1 VTDSST
7 RESSGLTPEQRVGPT
22 DPALI
27 TAGIVT
33 INDLETLRA
42 CVAYE
47 NQYRQRVPVLRRLA
61 KRAAEIRT
69 RNN

>member
-1 VTDSST
+1 MTE
-7 RESSGLTPEQRVGPT
+7 RAAGESGGLTPEQRVGPA

-33 INDLETLRA
+33 IHDLETLRA

-47 NQYRQRVPVLRRLA
+47 NQHRQRVSVLRRLA
-61 KRAAEIRT
+61 QRASDFREE
-69 RNN
+69 

>member
-1 VTDSST
+1 VTERSAS
-7 RESSGLTPEQRVGPT
+7 ESAGLTPEQRLGPA

-33 INDLETLRA
+33 IHDVETLRA

-47 NQYRQRVPVLRRLA
+47 NRHRQRVPVLRRLA
-61 KRAAEIRT
+61 QRATELREE
-69 RNN
+69 

>member
-1 VTDSST
+1 VTERSAS
-7 RESSGLTPEQRVGPT
+7 ESSGLTPEQRVGPA

-33 INDLETLRA
+33 IRDMKTLRA

-47 NQYRQRVPVLRRLA
+47 NQHRQRVPVLRRLA
-61 KRAAEIRT
+61 RRAADLREE
-69 RNN
+69 

>member
-7 RESSGLTPEQRVGPT
+7 SESSGLTPEQRLGPA

-33 INDLETLRA
+33 IHDLETLQA

-47 NQYRQRVPVLRRLA
+47 NQHRQRVPVLRRLA
-61 KRAAEIRT
+61 QRASELRAE
-69 RNN
+69 